1 LGVSPRLPWF
11 VVSSNLISED
21 PSLAWVKALG
31 SFNTTIKRGKKKKK
45 NINRKEEKIKE
56 YKSLGE
62 WSSGWSPHVMWL
74 WNSII
79 NPFLYFTGKKHLV
92 QLGIELRL
100 VGQLP
105 RALRCSS
112 DILFYRG
119 LWELLLGLLF
129 RVNERVEWQIKYPR
143 DFR

>member
-45 NINRKEEKIKE
+45 KIKRKEEKIKE